1 MAHEVG
7 GKDRAGSRFSSNVR
21 VGGGHRCNMRDLEL
35 KVPPLIVVAIAAAFM
50 WAIARAAPNLT
61 LLYPG
66 RVPVA
71 TAFLVIGIAI
81 VVMGVLAFRRSSTT
95 VDPRF
100 PENAS
105 HIVSSGIY
113 RYTRNPMYLGM
124 LVVLIAWMALL
135 SNVGTVVM
143 PALFVLY
150 ITRWQIVPEER
161 ALAQKFGAEY
171 ELYRKS
177 VRRWL

>member
-1 MAHEVG
+1 LTLPYP
-7 GKDRAGSRFSSNVR
+7 GSVL
-21 VGGGHRCNMRDLEL
+21 V
-35 KVPPLIVVAIAAAFM
+35 AAA
-50 WAIARAAPNLT
+50 
-61 LLYPG
+61 LL
-66 RVPVA
+66 
-71 TAFLVIGIAI
+71 ISGIAI
-81 VVMGVLAFRRSSTT
+81 MVMGVLAFRKASTT

-100 PENAS
+100 PETAS
-105 HIVSSGIY
+105 HLVSSGIY

-124 LVVLIAWMALL
+124 MVLLIAWMALL

-143 PALFVLY
+143 PLLFVLY

-171 ELYRKS
+171 EVYRKS

>member
-1 MAHEVG
+1 
-7 GKDRAGSRFSSNVR
+7 
-21 VGGGHRCNMRDLEL
+21 MRSLEL
-35 KVPPLIVVAIAAAFM
+35 KVPPMIVVVIAVVLM
-50 WAIARAAPNLT
+50 WAIARATPQLT
-61 LLYPG
+61 RPYPG
-66 RVPVA
+66 RVLVA
-71 TAFLVIGIAI
+71 TALLVLGIAI
-81 VVMGVLAFRRSSTT
+81 VAMGLRAFRVSSTT

-105 HIVSSGIY
+105 RVVRSGIY

-124 LVVLIAWMALL
+124 LVVLLAWMAQL
-135 SNVGTVVM
+135 SNVATAVIPV
-143 PALFVLY
+143 LFALY